1 MPSNKQIRYA
11 VCIWSH
17 MNPEQRLCACEEGEF
32 YNMSQDKMTDFITNW
47 KHLLNGVK
55 CWSNFPITA
64 MQEIAEDYRNN
75 QLKASYCSWLP
86 RIVRSSSVQVEEV
99 ASVPANLR
107 RIPGQMSNGQCI
119 QDLLTPQQNA
129 DIARGVLA
137 RQNKAINDAR
147 AMGASEELVQSLSTG
162 ELKSWMEGQ
171 KNTLGK
177 RKAPAPT
184 HNDPRRVRGRTVAPS
199 NEVPLK
205 RIYKTGLSIASEEVV
220 TSRGWLPFDDA
231 TTAELKKSSSK
242 KWKSSDFERLFP
254 FNCRGIEYSDN
265 HILSTVEKKYPK
277 YTRADRILY
286 LAKCRRC
293 FFAMGIPVTGTYSR

>member
-55 CWSNFPITA
+55 CWSNFPKTA

-75 QLKASYCSWLP
+75 QLKASYCSRLP

-99 ASVPANLR
+99 PSVSPR
-107 RIPGQMSNGQCI
+107 R
-119 QDLLTPQQNA
+119 
-129 DIARGVLA
+129 
-137 RQNKAINDAR
+137 
-147 AMGASEELVQSLSTG
+147 
-162 ELKSWMEGQ
+162 MEGQ
-171 KNTLGK
+171 TRKNTLGK
-177 RKAPAPT
+177 RKAPSPT
-184 HNDPRRVRGRTVAPS
+184 HIDYNDPRRVRGRIVAPS
-199 NEVPLK
+199 NELPLK

-254 FNCRGIEYSDN
+254 SNCRGIEYSDN

-277 YTRADRILY
+277 YTKADRILY
-286 LAKCRRC
+286 LAKCRRN
-293 FFAMGIPVTGTYSR
+293 FFAMGFPVTGTLSR

>member
-47 KHLLNGVK
+47 KYLLNGVK
-55 CWSNFPITA
+55 CWSNFPKTA

-75 QLKASYCSWLP
+75 QLKASYCSRLP

-99 ASVPANLR
+99 ASVSPP
-107 RIPGQMSNGQCI
+107 RIPGQMSNGQYI
-119 QDLLTPQQNA
+119 QDLFTPQQNA

-147 AMGASEELVQSLSTG
+147 AMGASEELLQSLSTG

-177 RKAPAPT
+177 RKAPT
-184 HNDPRRVRGRTVAPS
+184 HNDPRRVKGRTVAPS

-277 YTRADRILY
+277 YTKADRILY
-286 LAKCRRC
+286 LAKCRRN
-293 FFAMGIPVTGTYSR
+293 FFAMGFPVTGTLSRS